1 MVDRLSEEN
10 KQILNEASE
19 EEYVLSPEEEQ
30 RLISLAETILKNWE
44 VTVNQIEVVQGGQMA
59 LVWKIHTS
67 EGPICLKRIHRP
79 EKKALFSIN
88 AQNYLAMKGTR
99 VPGIIP
105 NKHGVLYTKHGPFL
119 FVVYEW
125 IEGRPFELTVQEDL
139 EFIMKGLAEFHTASI
154 GYRPPDGIPIF
165 TKLGRWP
172 NHYIKRCQQ
181 METWKIMAQTM
192 PEDPFSQLY
201 LAEIDSFIQEGRST
215 LARLKQSEYPAWVS
229 ELKGSPTL
237 CHQDY
242 GTGNSLLGNDGQ
254 IWVIDLDTVSFDL
267 PIRDLRKMII
277 PLLDT
282 TGVWDEEQFHI
293 MINAYESISPLTEK
307 QKEIMFI
314 DMLFPY
320 ELYDV
325 IRERYVRKTPLLET
339 ELAEAFEY
347 ERIKSGAL
355 NQLIK

>member
-1 MVDRLSEEN
+1 MSDEN

-44 VTVNQIEVVQGGQMA
+44 VTVTQIEVVQGGQMA

-181 METWKIMAQTM
+181 METWKLMAQTM

-201 LAEIDSFIQEGRST
+201 LAEIDPFIQEGRST
-215 LARLKQSEYPAWVS
+215 LARLLQSEYPAWVS

-242 GTGNSLLGNDGQ
+242 GTGNSLLGDDGQ

-282 TGVWDEEQFHI
+282 TGVWNEEQFHI

>member
-1 MVDRLSEEN
+1 MEEN
-10 KQILNEASE
+10 INKMNRESDAE
-19 EEYVLSPEEEQ
+19 FVLSPEEE
-30 RLISLAETILKNWE
+30 LKLVKLAETIIKNWD
-44 VTVNQIEVVQGGQMA
+44 VQVDLIEVVQGGQMA
-59 LVWKIHTS
+59 LVWKLHTPN
-67 EGPICLKRIHRP
+67 GPICLKRIHRP

-88 AQNYLAMKGTR
+88 AQDYLAKKGTR

-105 NKHGVLYTKHGPFL
+105 NKNNELYTKFGPFL

-139 EFIMKGLAEFHTASI
+139 EFIMKGLAEFHLASI
-154 GYRPPDGIPIF
+154 GYQPPAGVPVF

-181 METWKIMAQTM
+181 METWKLVAATM
-192 PEDPFSQLY
+192 PDDPFSQLY
-201 LAEIDSFIQEGRST
+201 LAEVDPFIQEGKNT
-215 LARLKQSEYPAWVS
+215 LNRLLSSGYTEWVA
-229 ELKGSPTL
+229 ETRKMPNL

-242 GTGNSLLGNDGQ
+242 GTGNSLLGTDGQ

-282 TGVWDEEQFHI
+282 TGVWQEDQFNI
-293 MINAYESISPLTEK
+293 MINAYESISPLTAQQK
-307 QKEIMFI
+307 QIMFI

-320 ELYDV
+320 ELYDI
-325 IRERYVRKTPLLET
+325 IRERYVRKTPLMAE
-339 ELAEAFEY
+339 ELAGGFEY
-347 ERIKSGAL
+347 ERIKSAAL
-355 NQLIK
+355 NQIIADQL